1 MKALQTIPTQDEFEN
16 ALLTELEELRRA
28 EKALEKMYTRLKGK
42 PQLLTQFLEQLADM
56 QQRTDRLDAV
66 LNPVEALE
74 FEPSFYAGQLPVA
87 S

>member
-1 MKALQTIPTQDEFEN
+1 MKALQSIPMQDEFEN
-16 ALLTELEELRRA
+16 ALLTELQELRRA
-28 EKALEKMYTRLKGK
+28 EKALERMYTRLKGK

-66 LNPVEALE
+66 LSPVEALQ
-74 FEPSFYAGQLPVA
+74 FEPSFYAGPLPVA

>member
-1 MKALQTIPTQDEFEN
+1 MKALQSIPMQDEFEN
-16 ALLTELEELRRA
+16 ALLTELQELRRA

-66 LNPVEALE
+66 LNPVGALE
-74 FEPSFYAGQLPVA
+74 FEPSFYSGPLPVA

>member
-1 MKALQTIPTQDEFEN
+1 MKALQSIPMQDEFEN
-16 ALLTELEELRRA
+16 ALLTELQELRRA

-66 LNPVEALE
+66 LSPVEALR

>member
-1 MKALQTIPTQDEFEN
+1 MKALQSIPLQDEFEN

-42 PQLLTQFLEQLADM
+42 PQLRTQFLEQLADM
-56 QQRTDRLDAV
+56 QLRTERLDAV
-66 LNPVEALE
+66 LDPVEALQ
-74 FEPSFYAGQLPVA
+74 FQPSFYAGPLPVA